1 MIAFKM
7 CFFSAFNG
15 SLKLSLQFIFYWH
28 LPFEEQCRDSIHP
41 KQNANISQCI
51 HVGNFLLTSVVVGI
65 SRDTKH
71 AEELSIF

>member
-7 CFFSAFNG
+7 CFFSAFDG
-15 SLKLSLQFIFYWH
+15 LLKLSLQFIFYWH
-28 LPFEEQCRDSIHP
+28 LPFKEQCRDSIHLN
-41 KQNANISQCI
+41 QNANISQCI
-51 HVGNFLLTSVVVGI
+51 HVGNFLLVTVVVGI